1 MKGRPAVRSHKAHTA
16 FDVYNFLEK
25 DVQRLEK
32 LDYFISIRLANW
44 IKFSQTPTLLAQ
56 QKQLRQ
62 SKEEALL
69 KQNLNLASPLHRN
82 FAALWNKVTDTL
94 AAAQANGE
102 DQTLTTLSIPPKDN
116 S

>member
-1 MKGRPAVRSHKAHTA
+1 MPPAKTHNNY
-16 FDVYNFLEK
+16 DVYNFLEK

-102 DQTLTTLSIPPKDN
+102 DKTITTLSPLSKEDT
-116 S
+116 

>member
-1 MKGRPAVRSHKAHTA
+1 MVSTKSHNNY
-16 FDVYNFLEK
+16 DVYNFLEK

-32 LDYFISIRLANW
+32 VDQFINVRLANL

-56 QKQLRQ
+56 QRELRQ

-82 FAALWNKVTDTL
+82 FTALWAKVTATL
-94 AAAQANGE
+94 AAAHETGDDKTIATLQAF
-102 DQTLTTLSIPPKDN
+102 PKDKI
-116 S
+116 